1 MPLLLISSIILLNT
15 FITSSSVNVLIGTL
29 NVREYAID
37 FSSSPT
43 LLPVYTSNTLIS
55 VSNLPPLFLIIFSNS
70 KDGVLIL
77 VTIEMSLLITGY
89 IEEALYLIG
98 FTSLI
103 NLFNS
108 NSNSRGKPYFSS
120 PSTASI
126 TRSQSSMLK
135 LVEQGRLTI
144 YLR

>member
-15 FITSSSVNVLIGTL
+15 FITSSSVNVLLGSL

-55 VSNLPPLFLIIFSNS
+55 VSNLPPHFLIIFSNS

-77 VTIEMSLLITGY
+77 VTIEISLLITGY

-103 NLFNS
+103 ILFNS
-108 NSNSRGKPYFSS
+108 NSN
-120 PSTASI
+120 T
-126 TRSQSSMLK
+126 
-135 LVEQGRLTI
+135 
-144 YLR
+144 

>member
-15 FITSSSVNVLIGTL
+15 FITSSSVNVLLGSL

-43 LLPVYTSNTLIS
+43 LLTVYTSNTLIS

-108 NSNSRGKPYFSS
+108 NSN
-120 PSTASI
+120 T
-126 TRSQSSMLK
+126 
-135 LVEQGRLTI
+135 
-144 YLR
+144 